1 MERGKKQ
8 QQNLTVSE
16 AYHKAV
22 AFCHYQERTFQD
34 LRAKMRS
41 YGLTSDET
49 EELILRLSQE
59 KLVDE
64 ERFACS
70 YSRGKHN
77 LKKWGRNKIRLGLKS
92 KEISA
97 YCIKKGLAE
106 IDPDVYWNNLL
117 QVAEK
122 KNRTEKEKNPRL
134 RRQKLLLYLFSRGY
148 ESDLANM
155 ALDELAKENPGS

>member
-1 MERGKKQ
+1 MDRGNKK
-8 QQNLTVSE
+8 QQNLTPAE

-34 LRAKMRS
+34 IRIKLRE
-41 YGLTSDET
+41 YGLTADEID
-49 EELILRLSQE
+49 ELSMRLSEE

-64 ERFACS
+64 ERFAQS
-70 YSRGKHN
+70 YVRGKHN
-77 LKKWGRNKIRLGLKS
+77 QKRWGRNKIRIGLKS
-92 KEISA
+92 KEISD

-106 IDPDVYWNNLL
+106 IDPDEYWKNLL
-117 QVAEK
+117 YVLEK

-148 ESDLANM
+148 ENDLSNM
-155 ALDELAKENPGS
+155 ALDELLTEDA